1 MPDGW
6 KHVEEIRPPVFFPP
20 SPPSPSIPCNNPQ
33 DCSLYRVGSVLSP
46 LSFLSIESP
55 YSVPPE
61 SFPVASETFSWCC
74 IQERIIFED
83 YIWLQQFLNTS
94 LSNIAVTDDFSLRW
108 HSWSQRMRNKQWEI
122 FQKHPLLG
130 KLTLPG
136 IKGWATNKQWE
147 SFKKERF
154 TSEKLTLKL
163 SLSSRREV
171 LPLLQPT
178 VTRHPL
184 NKWTFYSIAY
194 RRMWMTLYK
203 NTFVTVTRHPLKP
216 VDCSLL
222 IVNRKLLQPT
232 VTRHPLEQGQIIGC
246 LLYCLG
252 TYLWLQKNI
261 VSANSYKISLETR
274 TNE

>member
-1 MPDGW
+1 MISSPTLCKVKAWLHKKFKSCTIQLPHRRGEEQWKDEWTVPDGW

-83 YIWLQQFLNTS
+83 YIWLQQFQNTS

-147 SFKKERF
+147 IF
-154 TSEKLTLKL
+154 
-163 SLSSRREV
+163 
-171 LPLLQPT
+171 Q
-178 VTRHPL
+178 
-184 NKWTFYSIAY
+184 
-194 RRMWMTLYK
+194 
-203 NTFVTVTRHPLKP
+203 
-216 VDCSLL
+216 
-222 IVNRKLLQPT
+222 Q
-232 VTRHPLEQGQIIGC
+232 
-246 LLYCLG
+246 
-252 TYLWLQKNI
+252 QKNI
-261 VSANSYKISLETR
+261 HFWETY
-274 TNE
+274 T

>member
-1 MPDGW
+1 MKRWMDGARW
-6 KHVEEIRPPVFFPP
+6 MKACWRNKTSSFLPTKSSKSKH
-20 SPPSPSIPCNNPQ
+20 
-33 DCSLYRVGSVLSP
+33 SLQQSSGLRVGSVLSP

-147 SFKKERF
+147 IFQK
-154 TSEKLTLKL
+154 
-163 SLSSRREV
+163 
-171 LPLLQPT
+171 
-178 VTRHPL
+178 
-184 NKWTFYSIAY
+184 
-194 RRMWMTLYK
+194 
-203 NTFVTVTRHPLKP
+203 
-216 VDCSLL
+216 
-222 IVNRKLLQPT
+222 
-232 VTRHPLEQGQIIGC
+232 
-246 LLYCLG
+246 
-252 TYLWLQKNI
+252 KNI
-261 VSANSYKISLETR
+261 HFWETY
-274 TNE
+274 T